1 MADSVLIVGG
11 SRGIGLGLVKIFANQ
26 GWEVHTTVRDDK
38 GKERVSQIGGN
49 ISIHQLDV
57 RNKRTTSQL
66 AQKLQG
72 RALDVLLHNAGVYG
86 NGMPESEVLQINS
99 VAPFEVVAAFLHSV
113 LRSTHKK
120 IAILTSQMGARN
132 GGKTPTGT
140 YGKSK
145 CFLNDKFREH
155 EPEWRALGAT
165 SIVIHPGWVAT
176 DMGGASAPISVT
188 ASAAGIYKTLEN
200 LSANKSGSFLTWEG
214 NRHPW

>member
-26 GWEVHTTVRDDK
+26 GWEVHATVRDDT
-38 GKERVSQIGGN
+38 GKERVSQVGGN

-57 RNKRTTSQL
+57 RNKRMTSQL
-66 AQKLQG
+66 AKKLQG

-99 VAPFEVVAAFLHSV
+99 VAPFEVVAAFLHLV

-132 GGKTPTGT
+132 GGETPTGT

-145 CFLNDKFREH
+145 CLLNDTFREH
-155 EPEWRALGAT
+155 ETEWRALGAT

-176 DMGGASAPISVT
+176 DMGGTSAPVSVT
-188 ASAAGIYKTLEN
+188 DSAAGIYKTLEN
-200 LSANKSGSFLTWEG
+200 LKANRSGSFLTWEG
-214 NRHPW
+214 NPHPW

>member
-26 GWEVHTTVRDDK
+26 GWEVHATVRDNI
-38 GKERVSQIGGN
+38 GKARVSQIGGN

-57 RNKRTTSQL
+57 RNKRMTSQL
-66 AQKLQG
+66 AKKLQG

-99 VAPFEVVAAFLHSV
+99 VAPFEVVAAFLHLV

-132 GGKTPTGT
+132 GGETPTGT

-145 CFLNDKFREH
+145 CLLNDTFREH
-155 EPEWRALGAT
+155 EPEWRALGAI

-176 DMGGASAPISVT
+176 DMGGTSAPVSVT
-188 ASAAGIYKTLEN
+188 DSAAGIYKTLEN
-200 LSANKSGSFLTWEG
+200 LRANRSGSFLTWEG
-214 NRHPW
+214 NPHPW